1 MSDDNI
7 IGILG
12 GTFDPIHLG
21 HKALGVSAIKEVGLD
36 KLIIMPARI
45 QPFKMGK
52 KVTDGIHRIAM
63 AKLAFEDIA
72 NVEVSDY
79 EISNSE
85 ISYTYDTFTHLKSIY
100 PKDKLYFILGT
111 DSFLQLEK
119 WYKGIDLLRASNFAV
134 SVRPGYKEEELE
146 SQIDHYR
153 REYGTNVR
161 KIYAKMPDVSSTE
174 VRKRLQ
180 EGNDTLDLL
189 PETVE
194 RYIRENG
201 LYR

>member
-36 KLIIMPARI
+36 KLIVMPARI

-52 KVTDGIHRIAM
+52 KVTDGTHRIAM

-79 EISNSE
+79 EINNSE

-119 WYKGIDLLRASNFAV
+119 WYKGIDLLKASNFAV

-146 SQIDHYR
+146 VQIDHYR
-153 REYGTNVR
+153 REYGTNVH

>member
-52 KVTDGIHRIAM
+52 KVTDGAHRIAM

-79 EISNSE
+79 EINNSE

-119 WYKGIDLLRASNFAV
+119 WYKGMDLLKASNFAV
-134 SVRPGYKEEELE
+134 SVRPGCKEEELE
-146 SQIDHYR
+146 AQIDHYI
-153 REYGTNVR
+153 REYGTNVY

-174 VRKRLQ
+174 VRQRLQ
-180 EGNDTLDLL
+180 DGDNTLDLL
-189 PETVE
+189 PEAVE